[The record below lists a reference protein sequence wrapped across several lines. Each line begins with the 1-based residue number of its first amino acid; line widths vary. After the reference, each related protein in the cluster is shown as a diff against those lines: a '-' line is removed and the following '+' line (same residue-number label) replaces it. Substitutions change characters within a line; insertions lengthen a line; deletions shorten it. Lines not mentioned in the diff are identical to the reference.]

1 VRYAQA
7 GKSRTS
13 LEINMKQ
20 IKPQTGPSSTQFQQ
34 SVFRSSLKHMFMAVV
49 AFALGSGVVAAGEL
63 ENNFVNPPD
72 SARPGVYWYFLNGNL
87 NGKEMTADLE
97 SMKAAGLGNLV
108 FLEVDI
114 GTPVGPVAFM
124 SPKWQELFVQ
134 AVRDA
139 ERLGID
145 ITLGIGPGWCGS
157 GGPWVKP
164 EQAMQHLVFSTV
176 ELKGPQNYSAVLPLP
191 TQRSTQWHNMGN
203 PFYEDV
209 AVLAFPSCKPLIADI
224 DEKALFFRNP
234 FSSMAG
240 VKPYLSTSANYV
252 EPSPTGVIQP
262 GQIVELTKQL
272 KPDGTLDW
280 HVPTGD
286 WTIVRM
292 GRRVTGASTRPAPS
306 TAIGLESDKFDAKA
320 LEEHLSHFVGVL
332 LDKMSP
338 RAKEHGLTT
347 LHMDSWESGAQNW
360 TASFLEEFKKRR
372 GYDARPWLLAYTGR
386 AIESLEKSERFL
398 WDLRLT
404 AQELV
409 LENHAGVV
417 KKYGHKNGLSLSIEP
432 YDMNPAGDLD
442 LGAVADVPM
451 AEFWNNTFNSA
462 FSCFELSS
470 VAHVMGSPI
479 VSAEAFTS
487 TGALDAYPSSLKN
500 QGDWA
505 FCVGINRFVFHTF
518 AHQALGDAYKPG
530 MSFGPYGVHWHRNQ
544 TWWPMVSDYHRY
556 LTRCSE
562 LLRQGVTVS
571 DVLYLTPEGAP
582 QVFLPPDTAVDG
594 AGGNMPD
601 KKGYGFDGCS
611 PKILMA
617 RAAVKNGLI
626 TFPGASSYRLM
637 VLPQVETMTP
647 ALLAKIRDL
656 VKDGATVVGTT
667 PIKSPSL
674 SGYPACDG
682 EVQELAKDLWGSMD
696 APQTATKRSYGK
708 GVIHWGGELS
718 SKIPKN
724 KIDSISASTWIWYP
738 EGSPAQSAPPE
749 KRYFQRIISVDR
761 TKGLTYA
768 SAAVCADN
776 SFILWVNGKKVLTGD
791 SFHMTFRTS
800 ITSFLRPG
808 VNVLAV
814 EVSNVWNAP
823 NPAGWIG
830 SFDLNYKDG
839 SREVIKTDKEWS
851 AGLTAQP
858 GWEQAATKPGDWK
871 EALVLGAY
879 AMAPWNRRGEGQLRQ
894 QLYPSY
900 NLTAA
905 LLQEMGVK
913 EDFTATGPVRYGHR
927 RTEDRDIYFVAN
939 RTGAPIKAD
948 CRFRI
953 GKGSAQLWDPV
964 TGEQR
969 PLPQCE
975 HAEGLTVIPMEFD
988 AFQSFFVVFENGNLK
1003 LETGNLGKKNFSE
1016 LMPVQ
1021 ELTGS
1026 WTVKFDPKWG
1036 GPEKI
1041 AFETLQDW
1049 TTRPEPGIKYYSGIA
1064 TYCKTF
1070 SFTQVSSFKF
1080 PVSKIFLDLGVVRDM
1095 ARVKLNGQDLGVVWC
1110 APWQV
1115 EVTSAIKAGNNQ
1127 LEIEVVNR
1135 WANRLIGDKQPAD
1148 ANARTA
1154 ECPWGLFGGQSFKTG
1169 RYTYGMYDPYKAQSP
1184 LDPSGLLGPVTL
1196 QIHK

>member
-1 VRYAQA
+1 MICAQFVRYKVKLLSAFLLALPLLTPCALRAAETLAQ
-7 GKSRTS
+7 
-13 LEINMKQ
+13 
-20 IKPQTGPSSTQFQQ
+20 QFQ
-34 SVFRSSLKHMFMAVV
+34 
-49 AFALGSGVVAAGEL
+49 
-63 ENNFVNPPD
+63 NPPD

-87 NGKEMTADLE
+87 NGKEMTADME
-97 SMKAAGLGNLV
+97 SMKAAGIGNLV

-176 ELKGPQNYSAVLPLP
+176 DLKGPQSYSAALPLP

-209 AVLAFPSCKPLIADI
+209 AVLAFPSRKPLIADV

-240 VKPYLSTSANYV
+240 VKPYLPTSANYV
-252 EPSPTGVIQP
+252 EPGPTGVIQP
-262 GQIVELTKQL
+262 DQIIDLTKQL
-272 KPDGTLDW
+272 KSGGTLDW
-280 HVPTGD
+280 NVPAGD

-306 TAIGLESDKFDAKA
+306 TAIGLECDKLDAKA

-360 TASFLEEFKKRR
+360 TASFLNEFKNRR
-372 GYDARPWLLAYTGR
+372 GYDARPWLLAYSGR
-386 AIESLEKSERFL
+386 VIESLEKSERFL

-417 KKYGHKNGLSLSIEP
+417 KKYAHKNGLSLSIEP

-470 VAHVMGSPI
+470 VAHVMGKSI
-479 VSAEAFTS
+479 VSAESFTS
-487 TGALDAYPSSLKN
+487 SGALDAYPWSLKN

-505 FCVGINRFVFHTF
+505 FCAGVNRFVFHTF

-544 TWWPMVSDYHRY
+544 TWWPMVGDYHRY
-556 LTRCSE
+556 LSRCSAI
-562 LLRQGVTVS
+562 LREGVTVS

-582 QVFLPPDTAVDG
+582 QVFLPPNSALDG
-594 AGGNMPD
+594 AGSTLPD

-611 PKILMA
+611 PRMLTA
-617 RAAVKNGLI
+617 RAKVKGGLI
-626 TFPGASSYRLM
+626 AFPGGTSYRM
-637 VLPQVETMTP
+637 IVLPQVQTMTP
-647 ALLAKIRDL
+647 ALLEKISDL
-656 VKDGATVVGTT
+656 VKAGATIVGN
-667 PIKSPSL
+667 PPLKSPSL

-682 EVQELAKDLWGSMD
+682 EVQALAKELWGSMD
-696 APQTATKRSYGK
+696 VPQTAVKRNYGK

-718 SKIPKN
+718 PEASKN
-724 KIDSISASTWIWYP
+724 KSDSISESQWIWYP
-738 EGSPAQSAPPE
+738 EGNPAQSAPPE
-749 KRYFQRIISVDR
+749 KRYFQRIISVDGA
-761 TKGLTYA
+761 KALASA
-768 SAAVCADN
+768 SAAVTADN
-776 SFILWVNGKKVLTGD
+776 SFSLWINGKKVISGD
-791 SFHMTFRTS
+791 SFHITFRTS
-800 ITSFLRPG
+800 INSFLRPG
-808 VNVLAV
+808 VNVVAV
-814 EVSNVWNAP
+814 EASNVWSAP

-830 SFDLNYKDG
+830 SFELNYKDG
-839 SREVIKTDKEWS
+839 SREVIKTDKKWS

-858 GWEQAATKPGDWK
+858 GWEQAVTKPGDWK
-871 EALVLGAY
+871 ESMVLGAY
-879 AMAPWNRRGEGQLRQ
+879 AMAPWNRKGESKTIPS
-894 QLYPSY
+894 LYPSY
-900 NLTAA
+900 DLTAA
-905 LLQEMGVK
+905 LLTEMGVM

-939 RTGAPIKAD
+939 RTGTPIKAD
-948 CRFRI
+948 CRFRV

-969 PLPQCE
+969 PLPQYE
-975 HAEGLTVIPMEFD
+975 RAEGLTTIPMEFA
-988 AFQSFFVVFENGNLK
+988 AFQSFFVVFGGKGSGDRVQGPGDRNFPELK
-1003 LETGNLGKKNFSE
+1003 S
-1016 LMPVQ
+1016 VQ

-1026 WTVKFDPKWG
+1026 WTVQFDPKWG
-1036 GPEKI
+1036 GP
-1041 AFETLQDW
+1041 AQPVVFNDLSDW
-1049 TTRPEPGIKYYSGIA
+1049 TAQSDPGIKYYSGIA
-1064 TYCKTF
+1064 VYRKVF
-1070 SFTQVSSFKF
+1070 AF
-1080 PVSKIFLDLGVVRDM
+1080 PEPRTLNPVYLDLGTVHDM
-1095 ARVKLNGQDLGVVWC
+1095 ARVRLNGQELGVVWC
-1110 APWQV
+1110 APWRV
-1115 EVTSAIKAGNNQ
+1115 EVTGVIKAGDNQ

-1148 ANARTA
+1148 ANVRTV
-1154 ECPWGLFGGQSFKTG
+1154 ECPPGFFSGKKFKTG
-1169 RYTYGMYDPYKAQSP
+1169 RYTYCTHDPFKPDSP
-1184 LDPSGLLGPVTL
+1184 LIPSGLLGPVSIFTAKE
-1196 QIHK
+1196 IK